1 MRNSNENP
9 HDHPFSP
16 FTLSLSPPQCARQTI
31 VMSYEEVFSSPLPSL
46 LELNA
51 LAAAAD
57 SALESM
63 LLRAEQDAGTAAPHE
78 STAGTGMIA
87 LMIVYC
93 TVWYLRTWWQN
104 TLARLLH
111 MRALQVRE

>member
-1 MRNSNENP
+1 MLLVHVVHACASVP
-9 HDHPFSP
+9 PA
-16 FTLSLSPPQCARQTI
+16 LSLCPHQTI

-63 LLRAEQDAGTAAPHE
+63 LAAGTAAPQA
-78 STAGTGMIA
+78 STAGEGAA
-87 LMIVYC
+87 L
-93 TVWYLRTWWQN
+93 
-104 TLARLLH
+104 LLCGWMAWH
-111 MRALQVRE
+111 WSTRWHQLKQLGA